1 MTRQRVLLLLLVA
14 GLVSLVF
21 IGQAFSQQGR
31 RGGRGGRGG
40 AQTAEQRAERI
51 EQWRAQRAE
60 QLRESLGVTEA
71 EWETLQPMIE
81 EVQTLARQL
90 RTGSA
95 FGRQWRRRGG
105 DDEST
110 SDSQPQTDVEA
121 AAQALQEL
129 VGNDTATVEDFE
141 VAMEVLRAA
150 RAEVEAQVAAAQE
163 ALRNELTV
171 RQQAQFML
179 QGLLD

>member
-1 MTRQRVLLLLLVA
+1 MTRQKVLLLLLVA
-14 GLVSLVF
+14 GLVSVVF

-31 RGGRGGRGG
+31 RGGRGGRGE

-51 EQWRAQRAE
+51 EQWRARMAE
-60 QLRESLGVTEA
+60 RLRESLGVTEA

-90 RTGSA
+90 QAAA
-95 FGRQWRRRGG
+95 FGRPRGRPRGG
-105 DDEST
+105 DDESA
-110 SDSQPQTDVEA
+110 SDSQPQTDIEA
-121 AAQALQEL
+121 AAQALREL
-129 VGNDTATVEDFE
+129 VGSETATIEE
-141 VAMEVLRAA
+141 LEAAMEAFRAA
-150 RAEVEAQVAAAQE
+150 KAEVQAQLDAARE

-171 RQQAQFML
+171 RQEGQFML